1 MVPGMTERDRLV
13 ADTQRLEWLS
23 GAGIGP
29 ARSNYETR
37 SQRAASAGNASSS
50 SAPGSM
56 AAGRSPAMA
65 LAKHPIEAAVMVH
78 VRTI

>member
-29 ARSNYETR
+29 ARRTYEPAPP
-37 SQRAASAGNASSS
+37 RADFSGNGL
-50 SAPGSM
+50 PVLPLGVWRR
-56 AAGRSPAMA
+56 GRSPAMVPGERIR
-65 LAKHPIEAAVMVH
+65 LRQP
-78 VRTI
+78 